1 MCIYIPFGWGFTSN
15 RLLEVGAVKP
25 DNYEGIPWIR
35 VKPIDLHSRHPS
47 IEEQDFL
54 LLDEMANTSSWH
66 VISLSLVINFVP
78 QPKDRGKF
86 HLSIVL
92 LSLLKFDDRR

>member
-1 MCIYIPFGWGFTSN
+1 MFAFRLAGHSHLRET
-15 RLLEVGAVKP
+15 RLLEVGALKA
-25 DNYEGIPWIR
+25 DNYEGIPWIQ
-35 VKPIDLHSRHPS
+35 VKPIDLHSQHPS

-54 LLDEMANTSSWH
+54 LFDETTNTSTWD

-86 HLSIVL
+86 QYLHRFPLP
-92 LSLLKFDDRR
+92 

>member
-1 MCIYIPFGWGFTSN
+1 MFAFRSGWEFTSK
-15 RLLEVGAVKP
+15 RLLEVGALKP
-25 DNYEGIPWIR
+25 DNYEDIPWIQ

-54 LLDEMANTSSWH
+54 LLDEKANASTWD

-78 QPKDRGKF
+78 QPKDRGEI
-86 HLSIVL
+86 SA
-92 LSLLKFDDRR
+92 